1 MDVDAPAEPPPAP
14 APTGAAWL
22 PDVRR
27 QHLDVEVGT
36 AHRAGGFIVGSVTM
50 TCRPPPPGS
59 GDVRLVALHAH
70 ELVVE
75 RVTIDDAPARVV
87 RRGGVDVSAFDDDAD
102 DDDGAPAAPRP
113 PEPPVPAA
121 VAVADAADAAR
132 ADARHLAGGLA
143 DEIVIARRDAGIV
156 ASAPPL
162 ETREGA
168 DPSEPTG
175 APVIDRRPDVVVK
188 VWYAAGTA
196 LGDAVPDA
204 WGNQNH
210 ENTTKHTT
218 VASSVASSAKLPAET
233 GWSVP
238 GYGAL
243 SCFEDPEA
251 RDGSSGSAGSSASRF
266 VVAPGPAR
274 RPAAWFPCVDDARS
288 LVLFSVRARV
298 PADCVAVAPG
308 VPVDLP
314 EDADDEDDA
323 SPTRAFA
330 FDSGG
335 IPTQAHQMCLAVG
348 TFATKRKARETASRE
363 EEGAAQQTETATARA
378 TATDPTPLPTP
389 PRRRRRLRPRAA
401 PRTPSTRLAVASGR
415 SRSTTRSALW
425 VRSWVRWNRTSGA
438 RPPGPAGWRSCSSRP
453 TRPPRLG
460 AAASTR

>member
-1 MDVDAPAEPPPAP
+1 M
-14 APTGAAWL
+14 
-22 PDVRR
+22 
-27 QHLDVEVGT
+27 
-36 AHRAGGFIVGSVTM
+36 
-50 TCRPPPPGS
+50 
-59 GDVRLVALHAH
+59 
-70 ELVVE
+70 
-75 RVTIDDAPARVV
+75 
-87 RRGGVDVSAFDDDAD
+87 
-102 DDDGAPAAPRP
+102 
-113 PEPPVPAA
+113 
-121 VAVADAADAAR
+121 
-132 ADARHLAGGLA
+132 
-143 DEIVIARRDAGIV
+143 
-156 ASAPPL
+156 
-162 ETREGA
+162 
-168 DPSEPTG
+168 
-175 APVIDRRPDVVVK
+175 K

-210 ENTTKHTT
+210 EHTTKNTT

-363 EEGAAQQTETATARA
+363 EEGAAQRTDGDGDGDGDEIDPETDPSAAKKSSSSSSGASYAVHAPRGREWSIALDDAFGALGSILGSMESYLGRASPWPGGVAFVFVPPDASPSSRCGGVDALSPFGGALLAAGIVICSTDRLAHPASHADVVSARDAMGEFAARLAFGGFLEPRDASDAWLAEGLRA
-378 TATDPTPLPTP
+378 TSRGSA
-389 PRRRRRLRPRAA
+389 R
-401 PRTPSTRLAVASGR
+401 
-415 SRSTTRSALW
+415 RST
-425 VRSWVRWNRTSGA
+425 
-438 RPPGPAGWRSCSSRP
+438 
-453 TRPPRLG
+453 
-460 AAASTR
+460 